1 MFEVWGPIA
10 GAAALLLVGALVYV
24 FAWRSLG
31 TLPGFA
37 RWALRLLLTA
47 IVVLPVAMLV
57 LLPTMQK
64 DKSALQR
71 AERPAATQQGAGPEI
86 DGDRPAREAAKKKS
100 AKPPTPPADDRY
112 AERRD
117 EPAAATAPPP
127 ETRAPEATEPRMRDP
142 PDGDGGKTSRGL
154 GGGTPLGG
162 GGAAGGVGNKEFGG
176 QTRGISPPPRP
187 PVAAGGES
195 AAPPSTAPTPAPITA
210 PPKPTTA
217 PQPRSADAP
226 AAAPPPAG
234 AVGEEKEDWT
244 VVPVYFGTDRARVP
258 NDKRLD
264 YGSDRARKLELG
276 RALITVPKKHQVPQ
290 VERPWAITIPY
301 FNVKIYEQAEDPKSH
316 FTLQELK
323 SLSEAELLVLVK
335 QRLAASARFKDHAF
349 VFIHGYNTTFDNALY
364 RTAQVAYDIKFDG
377 APFLYSWPSGG
388 GIASYTYDGVSAEQ
402 AEPFLG
408 EFLKLVTQKTGAKSV
423 SVIAHSMGNR
433 LLLRVLQEI
442 QRTKPDGV
450 KISQVIL
457 AAPDVDRDS
466 FENIA
471 SALQG
476 LPSGGITLYA
486 SSNDRALEV
495 SRRFHGGVPR
505 AGDVPNGVPLIVP
518 GVDTIDATSVSMD
531 SLGLHHSG
539 YAENNALLSDIGAPN
554 QTGGRP
560 PEKRVPILKELE
572 TDKGAF
578 WRYP

>member
-1 MFEVWGPIA
+1 
-10 GAAALLLVGALVYV
+10 
-24 FAWRSLG
+24 
-31 TLPGFA
+31 
-37 RWALRLLLTA
+37 
-47 IVVLPVAMLV
+47 
-57 LLPTMQK
+57 MQK
-64 DKSALQR
+64 DKSAI
-71 AERPAATQQGAGPEI
+71 ERSAKPAATEQGAGRGADEE
-86 DGDRPAREAAKKKS
+86 RPAREASKKKA
-100 AKPPTPPADDRY
+100 AKPPAPPADDDRY
-112 AERRD
+112 AYRRD
-117 EPAAATAPPP
+117 EPATAAPPP
-127 ETRAPEATEPRMRDP
+127 ASAPEATEPRLREPADVDNGRTSPGLSGGTP
-142 PDGDGGKTSRGL
+142 PG
-154 GGGTPLGG
+154 GGGTASGS
-162 GGAAGGVGNKEFGG
+162 GNKEFGG
-176 QTRGISPPPRP
+176 HTRGITPPPKP
-187 PVAAGGES
+187 PVAAGGEA
-195 AAPPSTAPTPAPITA
+195 AAPPTTAPVPSPITA

-217 PQPRSADAP
+217 PVPRTAEVPAP
-226 AAAPPPAG
+226 PPPPAG

-244 VVPVYFGTDRARVP
+244 VVPVFYGTDRARVP
-258 NDKRLD
+258 NDKRID
-264 YGSDRARKLELG
+264 YGSERARKLELG
-276 RALITVPKKHQVPQ
+276 RALITVPKKHEVPQ

-323 SLSEAELLVLVK
+323 SLSEAELLGLVK

-408 EFLKLVTQKTGAKSV
+408 EFLKLVTQKSGATSV

-442 QRTKPDGV
+442 QRTKPEGV

-471 SALQG
+471 SALKG

-539 YAENNALLSDIGAPN
+539 YAENNALLSDIGALI
-554 QTGGRP
+554 QTGERP
-560 PEKRVPILKELE
+560 PEKRVPILKKLE